1 MIRQAKLPICRLPHC
16 SCCSTVALGG
26 HCPGLASSHL
36 RIFASSWHCMGRYC
50 GGCRSITSSHLRI
63 FSSPDFLKPSPQL
76 RIFGSSDLRLSRFSE
91 TLPAASHLRIFATS
105 ALQIFCKLFDKYHVC
120 YYMFRFSR
128 ITNNN
133 AIFYQRGKNFKNN
146 ILLRLR
152 TCKCRNVEIFEDL
165 PRHTFPRVS
174 L

>member
-1 MIRQAKLPICRLPHC
+1 MSCICLLPSRFYETL
-16 SCCSTVALGG
+16 SA
-26 HCPGLASSHL
+26 ASDL
-36 RIFASSWHCMGRYC
+36 RIFG
-50 GGCRSITSSHLRI
+50 
-63 FSSPDFLKPSPQL
+63 SPDFLKPSPQL